1 MIHFFLFTQPALS
14 DLSCSC
20 LVSGLDGKM
29 DCTSVRSY
37 TRGVWQTFYL
47 CLWPRSNGQPSCC
60 VQGHRVLPL
69 DKPSAH
75 LGDLFYNQL
84 PGWPMALYTTSALC
98 DTVLFVL
105 AWCRPRTEQ
114 PASRAMSILCTFNL
128 FRAFPHPSGMRLH
141 QTLYR
146 LYRVTSISVELCATT
161 TTTKGHI
168 FTELYCPTAPV
179 SGHSDHRR
187 QDEGCCH
194 PNSHKSEF

>member
-1 MIHFFLFTQPALS
+1 M
-14 DLSCSC
+14 
-20 LVSGLDGKM
+20 SGWDGKM

-37 TRGVWQTFYL
+37 TRGVWQIFYL
-47 CLWPRSNGQPSCC
+47 CLSPRSNGQPSCC

-75 LGDLFYNQL
+75 EAISSIINFQGDLWHSIPPALSVWHCLICIGPVPASYRAASFQSNEHFVHFQFISCLL
-84 PGWPMALYTTSALC
+84 PPLRDATLPDTLPSLPRDLHQRRTLPTSEG
-98 DTVLFVL
+98 VL
-105 AWCRPRTEQ
+105 A
-114 PASRAMSILCTFNL
+114 
-128 FRAFPHPSGMRLH
+128 SGGGG
-141 QTLYR
+141 
-146 LYRVTSISVELCATT
+146 